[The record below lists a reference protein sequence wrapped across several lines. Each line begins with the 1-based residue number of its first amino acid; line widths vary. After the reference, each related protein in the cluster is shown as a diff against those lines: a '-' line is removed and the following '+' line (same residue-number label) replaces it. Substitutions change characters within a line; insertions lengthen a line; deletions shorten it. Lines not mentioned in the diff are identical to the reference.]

1 MELHEKI
8 RELIAENP
16 GKALGALVGFIFG
29 ILVLVFGILKVFV
42 ITVFIIIGILVGKM
56 VDDKSSVIENIMNIF
71 RRK

>member
-8 RELIAENP
+8 KEFITENP